1 MNGATS
7 PILKIAA
14 VVEIATGL
22 ALLFVP
28 ALFAQQLLG
37 ENPTALA
44 IIVGRVTGV
53 ALVGLGIACWPGP
66 APLGMFVYST
76 RVMAYLAYLGLA
88 GTAGRMLWP
97 AVILHIVLSA
107 FLALD
112 IAKCLR
118 AARQ

>member
-1 MNGATS
+1 
-7 PILKIAA
+7 
-14 VVEIATGL
+14 
-22 ALLFVP
+22 
-28 ALFAQQLLG
+28 
-37 ENPTALA
+37 
-44 IIVGRVTGV
+44 
-53 ALVGLGIACWPGP
+53 
-66 APLGMFVYST
+66 MFVYST
-76 RVMAYLAYLGLA
+76 GVMAYLAYLGLA

>member
-76 RVMAYLAYLGLA
+76 GVMAYLAYLGFA

-112 IAKCLR
+112 IRNSRRDPAS
-118 AARQ
+118 

>member
-1 MNGATS
+1 M
-7 PILKIAA
+7 
-14 VVEIATGL
+14 
-22 ALLFVP
+22 
-28 ALFAQQLLG
+28 
-37 ENPTALA
+37 
-44 IIVGRVTGV
+44 TGV

-76 RVMAYLAYLGLA
+76 GVMAYLAYLGLA